1 MQVVAIQTAYLIPT
15 QAITQ
20 EWRGSMYQYDTDY
33 YQARA
38 EQEIE
43 CAQKAE
49 VAEAARAHYL
59 LAGYYLDR
67 IYNVPSPPEKPASP
81 FGTKSVSFVRS

>member
-1 MQVVAIQTAYLIPT
+1 
-15 QAITQ
+15 
-20 EWRGSMYQYDTDY
+20 MYQYDTDY

-43 CAQKAE
+43 CAHKAQ

-67 IYNVPSPPEKPASP
+67 IYNVSSPPEKPATP
-81 FGTKSVSFVRS
+81 VEVGSVSLARS